1 MVGAVAAL
9 KENEAQRKN
18 ILFCPQDTDTQARDS
33 DPFRL
38 RCSKE
43 ELPGMLQ
50 AEMSKKV
57 SQICSATK
65 STVLGTF
72 DFNWFSSF
80 NNQYHRKFYSPY
92 RPQQI
97 DTNIS
102 GRTELV
108 LS

>member
-1 MVGAVAAL
+1 
-9 KENEAQRKN
+9 
-18 ILFCPQDTDTQARDS
+18 
-33 DPFRL
+33 
-38 RCSKE
+38 
-43 ELPGMLQ
+43 MLQ

-65 STVLGTF
+65 GTILGTF

-92 RPQQI
+92 KPQQV

-102 GRTELV
+102 GKDRTGSILNLWNASWDLLV
-108 LS
+108 KTIGCLSLG